1 MKAATLT
8 KYGSPHNLEIREVDK
23 VAPGDGEVSVR
34 VHASSVND
42 WDWCITKGSPFYI
55 RLFCGLFRPK
65 TKIPGVDISG
75 VVEVVGSHVTKFKP
89 GDAVYGDLSECG
101 FGGFAEYVCVPE
113 TALSPKPAGISFA
126 DAAAIPHAA
135 TLALQGLRDVGG
147 LQPHGKLLINGAGG
161 GVGTIGL
168 QIARALGVENVTGV
182 DHKDKLEMMRAQG
195 FDEVLDYTEVDFT
208 STGNTYDLILDAK
221 TNRSPLKY
229 LRALNPGGRYVT
241 VGGKSFRIIQVLLLN
256 PIIKLFSQKRVR
268 LVALKTNQD
277 LDFISVWLDEGK
289 IVPVI
294 EGPYKLCEIQAA
306 VQRFGEGRHK
316 GKIIISMEQ
325 GN

>member
-1 MKAATLT
+1 MKAASLT
-8 KYGSPHNLEIREVDK
+8 KYGSPYNLEIREVDK
-23 VAPGDGEVSVR
+23 VAPVDGEVSVR

-65 TKIPGVDISG
+65 TIIPGVDISG
-75 VVEVVGSHVTKFKP
+75 VIEAVGSHAAKFEP

-113 TALSPKPAGISFA
+113 TALSPKPAGVSFV

-147 LQPHGKLLINGAGG
+147 LKPQGKLLINGAGG

-168 QIARALGVENVTGV
+168 QVARALGVENVTGV
-182 DHKDKLEMMRAQG
+182 DHKDKLEMMRSQG
-195 FDEVLDYTEVDFT
+195 FDEVLDYAEVDFT

-221 TNRSPLKY
+221 TDRSPLNY

-241 VGGKSFRIIQVLLLN
+241 VGGKIIRIIQVLLLK

-268 LVALKTNQD
+268 LVSLKTNQD
-277 LDFISVWLDEGK
+277 LDLISEWLEAGK

-294 EGPYKLCEIQAA
+294 EGPYKLCEVQEA

-325 GN
+325 GS